1 MAGVSLTFDA
11 SDYRGVVTRL
21 NEWARSATMGSLYAS
36 LGAELESQTRRR
48 IEDERT
54 DPEGNPWK
62 EWSPRY
68 ALTRH
73 ANHNLLQNEGKL
85 VDSFNALAEDHQ
97 VQVGTILPYGAI
109 HQFGGEAVG
118 MNIPARPY
126 LGVSAENADDLLLVA
141 EDWITHQLRTIF

>member
-11 SDYRGVVTRL
+11 SDYLNVVTRL
-21 NEWARSATMGSLYAS
+21 NQWARSATMGSLYAS

-54 DPEGNPWK
+54 DPDGNAWPD
-62 EWSPRY
+62 WSPRY

-73 ANHNLLQNEGKL
+73 PNHNLLQNKGRL
-85 VDSFNALAEDHQ
+85 VDSLNALAEDHQ

-109 HQFGGEAVG
+109 HQFGGKAVG
-118 MNIPARPY
+118 RNLPARPY
-126 LGVSAENADDLLLVA
+126 LGLSHENADDLLLVA
-141 EDWITHQLRTIF
+141 EDWINLQLRAI